1 MGNKCTTGTCE
12 KFECPEEKIK
22 IRVRVYHDS
31 IFTLGVY
38 IRSSQD
44 EKSWHDLR
52 WFPKSRIDI
61 LTPICNV
68 MEIAVPVWLLE
79 KENII
84 NLVKII
90 TDASNK

>member
-1 MGNKCTTGTCE
+1 M
-12 KFECPEEKIK
+12 
-22 IRVRVYHDS
+22 YHDS

-38 IRSSQD
+38 IRSSED
-44 EKSWHDLR
+44 EKSWNDLR
-52 WFPKSRIDI
+52 WFPKSRIDV

-84 NLVKII
+84 NFVKRVEN
-90 TDASNK
+90 ASNK